1 MESELFRQQDAFFQS
16 GATRPPAFRLQQL
29 RSLLNAVQAHEQD
42 VLDALQADLHKSPTE
57 AYSTEIAPVTA
68 EIRHTL
74 RHLAAWM
81 RPRRQPTPLL
91 HFPAVSRILPE
102 PYGRVLIFAPW
113 NYPFHL
119 LFAPLVG
126 AVAAGNCVIVKP
138 SELAPHTEAVTLR
151 ILAQAFDPRHVAAV
165 SGGPEIAGELLKQ
178 RFDKIFFTGSPA
190 VGKIVLRAAAEHLT
204 PVTLEL
210 GGKSPCLVDATV
222 PLDVAARRI
231 AWGKFFN
238 AGQTCIA
245 PDFLLVERRI
255 QEPLINALRAALS
268 EMYGSQ
274 PQESPDYARI
284 INDRHFER
292 LRGLMDPA
300 RVVHG
305 GQTLPAE
312 RYIAPTLLAPV
323 SPDDAVMQEEIFGPL
338 LPILTYD
345 TVEEALDLLRRY
357 PNPLA
362 FYFFTQDRA
371 LRQRLLETVPFGGG
385 SQNDTLVQ
393 VFSHSLPFGGRGQSG
408 MGAYHG
414 KHSFLAFSH
423 QKSVVQRALWVDFA
437 FRYPPFRVPLHWLR
451 RLLRIG
457 SWEL

>member
-16 GATRPPAFRLQQL
+16 GATRPLAFRLQQL
-29 RSLLNAVQAHEQD
+29 RSLLNAVQAHEQAL
-42 VLDALQADLHKSPTE
+42 LDALQADLHKSPVE
-57 AYSTEIAPVTA
+57 AYSTEIAPVMA
-68 EIRHTL
+68 EIRHAL
-74 RHLAAWM
+74 RHLKAWM

-91 HFPAVSRILPE
+91 HFPAVSRMIPE
-102 PYGRVLIFAPW
+102 PYGRTLIFAPW

-165 SGGPEIAGELLKQ
+165 SGGPEIAGELLRQ

-245 PDFLLVERRI
+245 PDFLLVERSI

-274 PQESPDYARI
+274 PQDSPDYARI

-305 GQTLPAE
+305 GQNLPAE

-323 SPDDAVMQEEIFGPL
+323 SPEDAVMQEEIFGPL
-338 LPILTYD
+338 LPILAYD
-345 TVEEALDLLRRY
+345 SIEEALELLRRY

-371 LRQRLLETVPFGGG
+371 LRQRLLETIPFGGG

-423 QKSVVQRALWVDFA
+423 LKSVVQRALWVDFA
-437 FRYPPFRVPLHWLR
+437 FRYPPFTIPLSWLR